1 MSDAPAIVFA
11 ADEQQDETMDVRRW
25 TRLADFV
32 LREER
37 ARVPAESELSLIFV
51 DEPAIAELNARF
63 LGQDG
68 PTDVLAFP
76 MDEQDEDPSRHSRY
90 PDQGGRAPGVPS
102 QPGEPPV
109 LLGDVV
115 VCPAVARRQADER
128 GAPLDDEVA
137 LLVVHGILHLL
148 NYDHAE
154 PTETAVMERRQEDIL
169 RGFRVLEE
177 GAGR

>member
-1 MSDAPAIVFA
+1 MSEAPAIVFA
-11 ADEQQDETMDVRRW
+11 ADEQRDVEVDVPRW
-25 TRLADFV
+25 ARLADFV
-32 LREER
+32 LGEER

-51 DEPAIAELNARF
+51 DEAAIAELNERF

-76 MDEQDEDPSRHSRY
+76 MDEQDDDPRRHSRY

-102 QPGEPPV
+102 QPAEPPV

-115 VCPAVARRQADER
+115 VCPAVARRQAGER
-128 GAPLDDEVA
+128 GIPVDDEVA

-154 PTETAVMERRQEDIL
+154 PTETAVMERRQEEL
-169 RGFRVLEE
+169 LGQFRALEE
-177 GAGR
+177 RG